1 MPGKPKSFSGILLC
15 RISAAAFQKYA
26 DETAKKFSPCFFC
39 IHRAVHAAKET
50 QKRKTAVV
58 FAVWGNKKRILA
70 VKPQNIV
77 RQKNAPQIGLP
88 NRSNKKDR
96 THKMCPVF
104 CAKIKYF
111 CKLRNKRFCPAVFR
125 PGEWHRTRNFQR
137 SRGNLQDIRQP

>member
-1 MPGKPKSFSGILLC
+1 MPMKRQRNFLLVS
-15 RISAAAFQKYA
+15 SAYTVLFM
-26 DETAKKFSPCFFC
+26 P
-39 IHRAVHAAKET
+39 RRRLN
-50 QKRKTAVV
+50 KRKTAVA

-88 NRSNKKDR
+88 NRSNKKGR

-111 CKLRNKRFCPAVFR
+111 CKLRNKRFCPAAFR
-125 PGEWHRTRNFQR
+125 PGEWHRTRNFR
-137 SRGNLQDIRQP
+137 RNRGSLQDIPLQEPLAFCL